1 MKKTK
6 TKVSSSEPIY
16 LEGVSNLFKS
26 PEEDDVIKKLTEDEK
41 KARVDKEAK
50 EVINLMTSNKE
61 NIKYKTALSKTIE
74 DIKSGSSNKKNKETN
89 E

>member
-6 TKVSSSEPIY
+6 MKDNSSEPIY
-16 LEGVSNLFKS
+16 LEGVSNLFKL

-61 NIKYKTALSKTIE
+61 NIKFKTALNKTIE
-74 DIKSGSSNKKNKETN
+74 DIKSGNTNKKNKEN
-89 E
+89 IE

>member
-1 MKKTK
+1 MKKKK

-16 LEGVSNLFKS
+16 LEGVSNLFKL

-41 KARVDKEAK
+41 KARVEKEAK

-61 NIKYKTALSKTIE
+61 NIKYKVALSKTIE

>member
-1 MKKTK
+1 MKKKKTK
-6 TKVSSSEPIY
+6 VNSSEPIY
-16 LEGVSNLFKS
+16 LEGVSNLFKL

>member
-16 LEGVSNLFKS
+16 LEGVSNLFKL

-74 DIKSGSSNKKNKETN
+74 DIKSGSTNKKNKETN

>member
-16 LEGVSNLFKS
+16 LEGVSNLFKL